1 MAGFLFYEDYYK
13 IGKMLPTDSE
23 KVLFYEAIFERGL
36 SGKPLENTG
45 DPVKDTAYVFIESL
59 IKANEKRRA
68 DGKKGGR
75 PKASKNK
82 KPVVSLNDNDNVN
95 SNANENTNDNII
107 IRDNE
112 NTSPDMGI
120 PKGAQS
126 VDDTEWED
134 P

>member
-1 MAGFLFYEDYYK
+1 MAGFVFYEDYYK

-45 DPVKDTAYVFIESL
+45 DPVRDTAYVFIESL

-75 PKASKNK
+75 PKGSKNK
-82 KPVVSLNDNDNVN
+82 KPVVSLKDNVN
-95 SNANENTNDNII
+95 DNWNANDNANINNII
-107 IRDNE
+107 CDNE
-112 NTSPDMGI
+112 NTSSGMAPIEGGQ
-120 PKGAQS
+120 PS
-126 VDDTEWED
+126 DDKYPWEE
-134 P
+134 